1 MKNDIFKN
9 WIERPVREYTEEEN
23 QNFRNKVKSDI
34 EKLVVEGSI
43 TKEEAD
49 DFMQKFYNWAK

>member
-9 WIERPVREYTEEEN
+9 WIERPVRERIEEEN

>member
-9 WIERPVREYTEEEN
+9 WIERPVRERTEEEN